1 MAREEKAI
9 FTVLCLIYDENGN
22 ILVEDRKKPDWP
34 GISLPG
40 GHIEAGESFTC
51 AAIREVW
58 EETGLTIQNP
68 RLCGVKQFPSGA
80 DTRYVV
86 FFYKANE
93 FSGTL
98 RSSDEGEVFWIKRAE
113 LHKYK
118 TVADFEE
125 HLQVFENDQIN
136 EFYYERNDENWTVK
150 LF

>member
-58 EETGLTIQNP
+58 EETGLTIEAP
-68 RLCGVKQFPSGA
+68 RLCGVKEWENQDGS
-80 DTRYVV
+80 RYIVL
-86 FFYKANE
+86 FYKTDK
-93 FSGTL
+93 FSGEL
-98 RSSDEGEVFWIKRAE
+98 RSSSEGQVFWTTISALSNLKLGLDFQQHLE
-113 LHKYK
+113 LFFRD
-118 TVADFEE
+118 DFSEAFYE
-125 HLQVFENDQIN
+125 NTSEGWKLHL
-136 EFYYERNDENWTVK
+136 
-150 LF
+150 L